1 MLNSWGVKYATP
13 LVHRAAAEGP
23 WGANFIERRTYE
35 LRNIPFGRGSHPG
48 YADVNSND
56 FVPPSVNRAL
66 NAELAGF
73 FAIVLDAGEKTTAV
87 HLYKHPA
94 REDLHSANGSGGLVP
109 LRRGGSHARLCLSRP
124 ARACGT
130 VPRLG

>member
-1 MLNSWGVKYATP
+1 VLNSWGVKCATP

-48 YADVNSND
+48 YADVNSKN

-73 FAIVLDAGEKTTAV
+73 FAIVHGCG
-87 HLYKHPA
+87 
-94 REDLHSANGSGGLVP
+94 RENHRSTPV
-109 LRRGGSHARLCLSRP
+109 
-124 ARACGT
+124 
-130 VPRLG
+130 